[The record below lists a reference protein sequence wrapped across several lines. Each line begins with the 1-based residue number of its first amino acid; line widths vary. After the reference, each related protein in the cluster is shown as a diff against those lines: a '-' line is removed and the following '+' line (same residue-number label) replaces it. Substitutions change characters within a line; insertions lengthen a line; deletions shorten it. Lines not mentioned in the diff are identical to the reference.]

1 MGVQF
6 DHPWVLLLLLPLAVG
21 AFYAYRTDFR
31 LKGGRRKWAVGL
43 RTTIIALLVL
53 VLAGFH
59 TFTLVKDKEIIFL
72 ADRSASMMDQD
83 PVWDWINRAGAE
95 KGPDD
100 RVGTVAVG
108 LDAAVEKNLDT
119 APVSGGRSEAAVN
132 SGFTNLAGGLQ
143 LAGSQFGGGE
153 NRRIVLISDGEN
165 NVGNVLTEAAM
176 LKERGIAVDVLKA
189 VPPEL
194 NDAAVEAFH
203 VPEKLYRAEA
213 FAFEVLIRSTFAGAG
228 ELRLYED
235 NREIGRQNITLE
247 RGENLFSL
255 QGLAKDPGLHRYRAE
270 IYVDGDEQSANNASY
285 AITRVTGSPKVL
297 IVEGKQGTSSNL
309 ENALASGLIDH
320 TVIGPGM
327 LPSELV
333 KYAGYESIL
342 FNNVSGEQV
351 GGKQMD
357 LIEQAVRSYGIGF
370 MMIGGEE
377 SFGMGGY
384 FKTPIEKLLPVSM
397 ELEGKREIPSLGLIL
412 VIDRSGSMG
421 GDKLKL
427 AQESAIRTVELLR
440 PKDTVGVV
448 AFDDQPWWV
457 VEPQKLDDK
466 DGVIAKINSIPSAG
480 GTNIFPAVSA
490 ATEEILNVQA
500 QRKHIIL
507 LTDGQSAVNSG
518 YDDLLKTMTDGKITM
533 STVAVGD
540 DADVNLLQSLA
551 AGAKGRYYLV
561 KDATTLPAIFS
572 REAAMIA
579 RTYIVDKP
587 FVPAIVQPGDWSG
600 WFQDGLPSIYGYV
613 AATPK
618 MTAQTVLS
626 SPEPDP
632 LLARWQYGSG
642 RTVAWTSDLTGK
654 WSRDFVKWSR
664 FPGLF
669 ADMVKWT
676 FPQFAASPYEVNTT
690 VNGNEVTFEVTAEG
704 AEAPEEL
711 EALVSGED
719 GGEER
724 VPLTQVSPGVYEGS
738 MAVRS
743 SGSFLLQLRNP
754 SGADGDEGETAGM
767 QGTGF
772 VIPYS
777 PEYRLPPAEPE
788 DTLQAVAE
796 LTGGRVLDWNKPE
809 AAFQFTAQPTR
820 SLRGWERPLLAA
832 ALLLWLADVAV
843 RRLALPWGRMAEAIA
858 AAMPW
863 RRRARAL
870 AAAAQPGVSAGAAAD
885 AGLARLAARKSRA
898 AAFYGAGGDGTERGG
913 MPPASGPA
921 AQPGAAPTASPT
933 MSPTAKSPSRP
944 APPPVTAP
952 SPPAVPS
959 PTMSPT
965 AKPPSRNAPSPAAPS
980 PPTMS
985 PTAKPSPPSAGPKPS
1000 PPREKKTGLDNSGGS
1015 SQSGAS
1021 PQDGAGSDRLGRLLD
1036 AKRRGRR

>member
-153 NRRIVLISDGEN
+153 NRRIVLISDGED

-176 LKERGIAVDVLKA
+176 LKERGIAIDVLKA

-327 LPSELV
+327 MPSELV

-704 AEAPEEL
+704 SEAPEEL

-743 SGSFLLQLRNP
+743 SGSFLLQLRDPN
-754 SGADGDEGETAGM
+754 GADADEGETAGM

-788 DTLQAVAE
+788 DTLQALAE

-809 AAFQFTAQPTR
+809 EAFQFTAQPTR
-820 SLRGWERPLLAA
+820 SLHGWERPLLAA

-843 RRLALPWGRMAEAIA
+843 RRLALPWGRVAEAIA

-933 MSPTAKSPSRP
+933 MSPTAKSPSRN

-959 PTMSPT
+959 PTMS
-965 AKPPSRNAPSPAAPS
+965 
-980 PPTMS
+980 PTMS